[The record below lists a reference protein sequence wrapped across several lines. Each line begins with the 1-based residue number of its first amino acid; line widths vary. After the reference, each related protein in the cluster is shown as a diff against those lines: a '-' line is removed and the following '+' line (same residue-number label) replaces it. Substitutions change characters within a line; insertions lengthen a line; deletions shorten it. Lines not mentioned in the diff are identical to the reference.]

1 MSSFEPVTIEIDQKN
16 YNKKYIM
23 ADEKQI
29 RQAIGN
35 LIKNSFENITINK
48 IKNGKI
54 CIDFNFDND
63 FVTICIYDNGTGVD
77 DNYISKIMEPYFTTK
92 AGGTGL
98 GLAITKKIIEDHNG
112 TMLIKTSKISSGTL
126 VIIKFPIIK
135 DNN

>member
-1 MSSFEPVTIEIDQKN
+1 
-16 YNKKYIM
+16 
-23 ADEKQI
+23 
-29 RQAIGN
+29 
-35 LIKNSFENITINK
+35 
-48 IKNGKI
+48 
-54 CIDFNFDND
+54 
-63 FVTICIYDNGTGVD
+63 
-77 DNYISKIMEPYFTTK
+77 MEPYFTTK